1 MMAKKISTVAAALLA
16 GGLLVSAVAQAQPGP
31 RPDDRRPPPPPA
43 HRHRAPP
50 PPVMA
55 GPQAPVVVGNRL
67 PPAYRGYNYR
77 VDNWNHYRLPRPRP
91 GQFWVQYG
99 AQFVLTTP
107 AGVALQVYVP

>member
-31 RPDDRRPPPPPA
+31 RPDDRRAPPPPM
-43 HRHRAPP
+43 HRHRAP